1 MTKLKLLYVL
11 GLSLCLCATARAD
24 VHSRLIKET
33 AERTNKALLA
43 ADYATVA
50 DLTHPK
56 LVQVM
61 GGRPKLIATMQS
73 TVAQMKAQGITL
85 KSASIDN
92 PTDAIAAKNGHLFAV
107 VPFSISVAL
116 PFGVATQKSFL
127 IANSIDQGRSWKFV
141 DAGNVEPATL
151 KQVLPNLPA
160 TLKLP
165 PKQDPT
171 IERNTATTVS
181 PKPSQPAGAVPT
193 STVRKTNTP
202 PARTA
207 APAPSRPK
215 K

>member
-11 GLSLCLCATARAD
+11 GLSLSLCSSTQAD
-24 VHSRLIKET
+24 VHSKLIKET

-56 LVQVM
+56 LVQAM
-61 GGRPKLIATMQS
+61 GGRPKLIATIQS
-73 TVAQMKAQGITL
+73 TVAQMKAQGITF
-85 KSASIDN
+85 KSAAIDN

-151 KQVLPNLPA
+151 KQVLPDLPA

-171 IERNTATTVS
+171 IERNTATVS
-181 PKPSQPAGAVPT
+181 PKPSQPAGTAPT
-193 STVRKTNTP
+193 STVRKTNAP
-202 PARTA
+202 PARTTT
-207 APAPSRPK
+207 PAPSRPK

>member
-1 MTKLKLLYVL
+1 MTKLKLLFVF
-11 GLSLCLCATARAD
+11 GLSLCLFSTTRAD

-56 LVQVM
+56 LVQAM
-61 GGRPKLIATMQS
+61 GGRPKLIATIQS
-73 TVAQMKAQGITL
+73 TVAQMKAQGITF

-92 PTDAIAAKNGHLFAV
+92 PTDAIAAKNGHLFAI

-141 DAGNVEPATL
+141 DAGNVDPSTL
-151 KQVLPNLPA
+151 KQVLPDLPPA
-160 TLKLP
+160 LKLP
-165 PKQDPT
+165 AKQDPT
-171 IERNTATTVS
+171 IERNTATTAS
-181 PKPSQPAGAVPT
+181 PKPSQAAGATTT

-202 PARTA
+202 PARTT
-207 APAPSRPK
+207 APAPTRPK